1 MRAPGVSR
9 DRGRRERA
17 YAGKGATA
25 LRSKRWQ
32 MVTVLSPL
40 ALSLILLGCPKRPEV
55 AGGAGGTGTQVGAGG
70 AGAATGGAGAAT
82 GGAGAV
88 TGGAGSGGTGAQA
101 GAGAAGAGSAGTGT
115 QAGGGAPSGG
125 AGGAGSAAG
134 GQGTAVAGGTGTA
147 IPALASPQEFTPS
160 KDLRT
165 IHFSFD
171 KSDIR
176 PQDAR
181 ILDDNAKWL
190 KGSPATKI
198 LIEGHC
204 DDRGTIEYNLALG

>member
-82 GGAGAV
+82 GGAGAATGGAGAA

-101 GAGAAGAGSAGTGT
+101 
-115 QAGGGAPSGG
+115 
-125 AGGAGSAAG
+125 
-134 GQGTAVAGGTGTA
+134 
-147 IPALASPQEFTPS
+147 
-160 KDLRT
+160 
-165 IHFSFD
+165 
-171 KSDIR
+171 
-176 PQDAR
+176 
-181 ILDDNAKWL
+181 
-190 KGSPATKI
+190 
-198 LIEGHC
+198 
-204 DDRGTIEYNLALG
+204 

>member
-1 MRAPGVSR
+1 
-9 DRGRRERA
+9 
-17 YAGKGATA
+17 
-25 LRSKRWQ
+25 
-32 MVTVLSPL
+32 
-40 ALSLILLGCPKRPEV
+40 
-55 AGGAGGTGTQVGAGG
+55 
-70 AGAATGGAGAAT
+70 
-82 GGAGAV
+82 
-88 TGGAGSGGTGAQA
+88 
-101 GAGAAGAGSAGTGT
+101 
-115 QAGGGAPSGG
+115 GG

-204 DDRGTIEYNLALG
+204 DDRGTIEYNLALGERRAKATRDYLVTAGIDASRITTVSYGKERPVCTGQTEECWAQNRRAAFLVKQ